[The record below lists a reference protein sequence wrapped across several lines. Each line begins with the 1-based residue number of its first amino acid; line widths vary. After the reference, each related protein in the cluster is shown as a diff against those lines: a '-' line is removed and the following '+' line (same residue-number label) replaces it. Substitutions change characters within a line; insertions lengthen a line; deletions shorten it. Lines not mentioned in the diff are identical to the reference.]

1 MSHLWERVL
10 EGWNSSAASLSRLPT
25 GAWPIV
31 VGALARRAREG
42 GRTTLVL
49 VRHPDRFLAELRPWL
64 AGRPASYLF
73 AEVAISFLDRPP
85 AVDPAVGRRLEALA
99 ALAPGGEPSLI
110 VSSRRATMR
119 PLSRPR
125 CSRRP

>member
-1 MSHLWERVL
+1 MTLLWERVQP
-10 EGWNSSAASLSRLPT
+10 ASLRIGESIARLPT

-31 VGALARRAREG
+31 AGALVRRTLES

-64 AGRPASYLF
+64 AGRPTSYLF

-99 ALAPGGEPSLI
+99 ALAPGGEPSVI
-110 VSSRRATMR
+110 VSSMRGAPRPALGPPRA
-119 PLSRPR
+119 
-125 CSRRP
+125 